1 MKTEK
6 LFISFAV
13 KIDETVRFSCR
24 TTSNNNIADKEIFR
38 VNGYYFF
45 YVFNRTEK
53 VNTYSLREITE
64 KEFYA
69 RRSEF
74 LKLRPH
80 KAVSEWT
87 DGQK

>member
-45 YVFNRTEK
+45 T
-53 VNTYSLREITE
+53 SLTVP
-64 KEFYA
+64 K
-69 RRSEF
+69 RSTPIRCA
-74 LKLRPH
+74 KLP
-80 KAVSEWT
+80 KKNFTPVAANF
-87 DGQK
+87 